1 VEQLTRQGEHL
12 VTRTT
17 TTTTTFVGFL
27 GGLRVLDF
35 ADSSGRY
42 ALRLLADLG
51 ADVLRVTAPMAESLG
66 PPPYVK
72 RPGSDVSLFD
82 RFVAVNS
89 REIALDITTASGR
102 QVFERLLGESAL
114 LVDTP
119 DEHGVTAHG
128 LSDDE
133 VKELSPHL
141 NRLSLRSFG
150 SGGPKSGIA
159 ADDLTVLA
167 SSGLLS
173 LGGYADAGPVEVA
186 GLQSYFGRSIYG
198 VVGALMVLLQ
208 GRKDGL
214 GRHVEVSAQEVM
226 AGALEDTVAEYD
238 FNGHVRPRMGGV
250 PRGAGTGTFK
260 CTDGYIAMV
269 AGRLGTAKSWVS
281 LVEWL
286 NEVGAEGAAELA
298 EPAWADYQY
307 RSSEGPTK
315 RFKEIFE
322 AFASTQSKE
331 ALYEEGQRRKIP
343 FAPVNSARDVLKSS
357 QLRERAFFHEVFD
370 PELHETVTIP
380 GRPYR
385 ETALSDLPYA
395 LEAVTPQGTLDTL
408 ASWGVSEGELEALR
422 SEGAI
427 K

>member
-1 VEQLTRQGEHL
+1 
-12 VTRTT
+12 VTENIENHPDASN
-17 TTTTTFVGFL
+17 FVGFL

-51 ADVLRVTAPMAESLG
+51 ADVLRIAKPDASLAG
-66 PPPYVK
+66 PPPYK
-72 RPGSDVSLFD
+72 EGAKGEVSLFD

-89 REIALDITTASGR
+89 KEIALDVTTPTGR
-102 QVFERLLGESAL
+102 EVFERLLRESSL

-119 DEHGVTAHG
+119 DERGATAHG
-128 LSDDE
+128 LGE
-133 VKELSPHL
+133 EELAAIAPHL
-141 NRLSLRSFG
+141 NRLSVKSFG
-150 SGGPKSGIA
+150 SGGPMSSIA

-173 LGGYADAGPVEVA
+173 LGGYVDAGPVEVA
-186 GLQSYFGRSIYG
+186 GLQSYLGRSIYG

-208 GRKDGL
+208 AQKDGK

-260 CTDGYIAMV
+260 CADGYVAMV

-286 NEVGAEGAAELA
+286 NEVGVPGAEEMA
-298 EPAWADYQY
+298 EPEWSEYKY
-307 RSSEGPTK
+307 RASPGPTA
-315 RFKEIFE
+315 RFAEIF
-322 AFASTQSKE
+322 AVFASTRTKE
-331 ALYEEGQRRKIP
+331 ELYREGQRRKIP
-343 FAPVNSARDVLKSS
+343 FAPVNSARDVLDSA

-370 PELHETVTIP
+370 PELNETVTVP

-385 ETALSDLPYA
+385 ETAINDLPYR
-395 LEAVTPQGTLDTL
+395 L
-408 ASWGVSEGELEALR
+408 ASVDAQSTVDVLREELGLSDGELDALR
-422 SEGAI
+422 QEGAI
-427 K
+427 Q